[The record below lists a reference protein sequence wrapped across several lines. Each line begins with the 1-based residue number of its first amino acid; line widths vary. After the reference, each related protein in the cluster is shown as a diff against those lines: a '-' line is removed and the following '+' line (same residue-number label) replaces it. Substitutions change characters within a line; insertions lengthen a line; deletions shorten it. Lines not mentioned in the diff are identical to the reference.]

1 MIEVRGLSKRYGEKI
16 AVNNLSFSV
25 APGKVT
31 GFLGPNGAGKTT
43 TMRLILGLDYPR
55 RRDRRHSGKK
65 YANLA
70 YPMREV
76 GALIDAKAVH
86 GGRSAYNHLLCLA
99 QTNNLPKRRVGEV
112 LELVG
117 LTEVARKRTKGFSL
131 GMSQRLGIAGTLL
144 GDPAVLMFDEPV
156 NGLDPEGILWI
167 RNLMR
172 ALAAEGRTVFVSSHL
187 MSEMEHTADQ
197 LIVIGRGQL
206 LADCTMEEFIARSSG
221 QTVRVSTPQR
231 EQLAKAVAEAGGA
244 VIPGG
249 RRPDGIALTVSGLN
263 ATQVGDIAFEHG
275 VRLHELTVVRASLE
289 AAFMELTA
297 DSVEYRA
304 AGDEP
309 GQPPAPGQA
318 APASSPPR
326 SSPRW
331 GSTAAKGG
339 SDMAVTT
346 KQARPPVLPPPSGRA
361 GFGGTLR
368 SEFTKI
374 RSVRS
379 TYWTL
384 LVLLAVSIGIGAAI
398 SAGTAASWS
407 HTSASDR
414 ATFDATQ
421 ASIAGLFYLGQLVIV
436 VLGAMVFTAEY
447 STGMIRTS
455 LTAMPRRVTVYAAKV
470 AVFAVVALVVTL
482 VAAFIAFFLGQSL
495 LASTHESATLSQPN
509 VLRAVVGSALYVT
522 LCGLFAFAAGA
533 IMRHTAAAITSVIG
547 LLFVIPIL
555 AHLLPSSWYQDLDRW
570 LPDAAGR
577 AISATVGGQDP
588 HLFSPWGQFSV
599 FAVYTVILLVVGGVL
614 FLRRDA

>member
-1 MIEVRGLSKRYGEKI
+1 
-16 AVNNLSFSV
+16 
-25 APGKVT
+25 
-31 GFLGPNGAGKTT
+31 
-43 TMRLILGLDYPR
+43 
-55 RRDRRHSGKK
+55 
-65 YANLA
+65 
-70 YPMREV
+70 MREV

-144 GDPAVLMFDEPV
+144 GDPALLMFDEPV

-167 RNLMR
+167 RNLMK

-187 MSEMEHTADQ
+187 MSEMEHTADH

-221 QTVRVSTPQR
+221 QTVRVATPQR
-231 EQLAKAVAEAGGA
+231 DAAGQG
-244 VIPGG
+244 GG
-249 RRPDGIALTVSGLN
+249 RGGRHAPVNGADGALIVSGLV
-263 ATQVGDIAFEHG
+263 AAQVGDIAFEHG

-304 AGDEP
+304 AGDEQ
-309 GQPPAPGQA
+309 GQPAPGQPAPGSA
-318 APASSPPR
+318 AQEELR
-326 SSPRW
+326 RKR
-331 GSTAAKGG
+331 STAAKGG
-339 SDMAVTT
+339 SDMAATT
-346 KQARPPVLPPPSGRA
+346 LSPARPPVLPPPSGRA
-361 GFGGTLR
+361 GFRGTLR

-379 TYWTL
+379 TWWTL
-384 LVLLAVSIGIGAAI
+384 LVLLVVSIGIGAAI
-398 SAGTAASWS
+398 SAGTAANWS

-421 ASIAGLFYLGQLVIV
+421 ASIAGLFFLGQLVIV
-436 VLGAMVFTAEY
+436 VLGAIVLTAEY

-470 AVFAVVALVVTL
+470 TVFAVVALVVTL
-482 VAAFIAFFLGQSL
+482 VAAFIAFFLGQAL
-495 LASTHESATLSQPN
+495 LTSTHESATLSGPN
-509 VLRAVVGSALYVT
+509 VLRAVIGTALYVT

-577 AISATVGGQDP
+577 AISATVGGQDA
-588 HLFSPWGQFSV
+588 HLFSPWSQFAV
-599 FAVYTVILLVVGGVL
+599 FAVYTAILLVVGAVL
-614 FLRRDA
+614 FRRRDA